1 MLNNLEH
8 MCVKLLQ
15 KESFKKTAEA
25 TGDLIGIKIAD
36 KIPRAP
42 KTSPKNNLESNEE
55 KILRE
60 KYISTT
66 LSQKIIEDLRL

>member
-1 MLNNLEH
+1 

-36 KIPRAP
+36 KIPRAS

-60 KYISTT
+60 K
-66 LSQKIIEDLRL
+66 

>member
-1 MLNNLEH
+1 MRKTSSKR
-8 MCVKLLQ
+8 VIQ
-15 KESFKKTAEA
+15 KTAEA

>member
-1 MLNNLEH
+1 

>member
-1 MLNNLEH
+1 

-66 LSQKIIEDLRL
+66 LSQKIIEDLRLQEESS

>member
-1 MLNNLEH
+1 

-36 KIPRAP
+36 KIPRAS
-42 KTSPKNNLESNEE
+42 KSSPKNNLESNEE
-55 KILRE
+55 KMLRE

-66 LSQKIIEDLRL
+66 LRQKIIEDLRLQEESS